1 MASDNV
7 QWYRTKTRLKKRF
20 VDDILIGVE
29 KGKSV
34 FRLKSFFC
42 LAMKPLVEAKIFMWV
57 SVFLSCFVIKTALA
71 SEPVYIGF
79 DGAYS
84 PKTSTSA
91 QAIELGTQLAI
102 SQINGAGGVLNGRP
116 LVLVTKDNHGM
127 AARARNNFIEFA
139 KRPDLVAV
147 YGGKF
152 SPATMQTMG
161 LSNQL
166 PMLSIS
172 VWGAADPISENPS
185 EYPFVYRLSLRDQWA
200 IPAMMQHAKARY
212 GADRLCEVMPQT
224 AWGRSG
230 DRALA
235 VNLDRLGQTVTFAHR
250 YKRGET
256 GFDEIIKGCVRA
268 GGQAVILTA
277 NEKEGAQWIKA
288 MAALPPEQRVPT
300 VSHWGVTGGDL
311 HEMVGT
317 DVNKVDFDIIQTF
330 SFIHNNRPQ
339 AQALAREILA
349 DIRFSTVESIISPVG
364 IAQAFDM
371 THLLAMAI
379 NDAGSTDRVAIQ
391 KAMQSIGTHEGVIRT
406 YNKPFSDTNHDAL
419 TAEQV
424 LFVRLQADGALFP
437 ITVK

>member
-1 MASDNV
+1 
-7 QWYRTKTRLKKRF
+7 
-20 VDDILIGVE
+20 
-29 KGKSV
+29 
-34 FRLKSFFC
+34 
-42 LAMKPLVEAKIFMWV
+42 MKPLAEAKFFMWFC
-57 SVFLSCFVIKTALA
+57 VFLSCFVIKTALA

-84 PKTSTSA
+84 PKPSTSA

-116 LVLVTKDNHGM
+116 MVLTTKDNHGM
-127 AARARNNFIEFA
+127 AARARNNFIDFA

-152 SPATMQTMG
+152 SPTIMQAMG

-172 VWGAADPISENPS
+172 VWGSEDHITDNPS

-235 VNLDRLGQTVTFAHR
+235 ASLDRLGQTVTYTR
-250 YKRGET
+250 WYNWGET
-256 GFDEIIKGCVRA
+256 GFAEIIKNCVSA
-268 GGQAVILTA
+268 GGQVAILIA
-277 NEKEGAQWIKA
+277 NEQEGARWIKA

-300 VSHWGVTGGDL
+300 VSHWGVTGGAV
-311 HEMVGT
+311 HEMVGA

-330 SFIHNNRPQ
+330 SFIHNKRPQ
-339 AQALAREILA
+339 AVALAREILA
-349 DIRFSTVESIISPVG
+349 DLRFSTIESIISPVG

-379 NDAGSTDRVAIQ
+379 NEAGSTDRAAIQ
-391 KAMQSIGTHEGVIRT
+391 KAMQSIGTFEGVIRT
-406 YNKPFSDTNHDAL
+406 YNKPFSDANHDAL

-437 ITVK
+437 IAVK

>member
-1 MASDNV
+1 MS
-7 QWYRTKTRLKKRF
+7 TRLTKRLW
-20 VDDILIGVE
+20 DGILIGVE

-34 FRLKSFFC
+34 LRLISVIC
-42 LAMKPLVEAKIFMWV
+42 LVMKRLAETNFLMWF
-57 SVFLSCFVIKTALA
+57 SVFLSCFAIGTAVA

-84 PKTSTSA
+84 TKTSTSA

-116 LVLVTKDNHGM
+116 LVLVTKDNRGI
-127 AARARNNFIEFA
+127 AARAIDNFIEFA
-139 KRPDLVAV
+139 KRPDVVAV
-147 YGGKF
+147 YGDKY
-152 SPATMQTMG
+152 SAATVQTMG
-161 LSNQL
+161 LSNEL
-166 PMLSIS
+166 SMLSIS
-172 VWGAADPISENPS
+172 VWGSADPISENPS

-235 VNLDRLGQTVTFAHR
+235 ANLERLGQTVTFAHR
-250 YKRGET
+250 YKWGGT
-256 GFDEIIKGCVRA
+256 GFTDVIKSCVRF
-268 GGQAVILTA
+268 GGQAVILIA
-277 NEKEGAQWIKA
+277 NEQEGAQWIKA
-288 MAALPPEQRVPT
+288 MAALPPEQRLPT

-317 DVNKVDFDIIQTF
+317 DVNKVDFDVVQTF
-330 SFIHNNRPQ
+330 SFIHNKRPQ
-339 AQALAREILA
+339 AQALSRELLA
-349 DIRFSTVESIISPVG
+349 DIRFSTVESIINPVG

-391 KAMQSIGTHEGVIRT
+391 KAMQSIGTYEGVIRT
-406 YNKPFSDTNHDAL
+406 YTQPFSDTNHDAL
-419 TAEQV
+419 TVEQV

-437 ITVK
+437 ILVK